1 MCYVCGV
8 NRIGTDGNGL
18 KYDGGSKLI
27 DAKGSEMSSI
37 AKEDDVETITIQKK
51 ELDEFRQKFPVWKDA
66 DKFHIETD

>member
-18 KYDGGSKLI
+18 LHEGGSKLVN
-27 DAKGSEMSSI
+27 AKGQGMTSI
-37 AKEDDVETITIQKK
+37 VKGEDIQTVAILKK

-66 DKFHIETD
+66 DRFVIE